1 LIYRFDNCTLD
12 VGRRELRHGNAP
24 CAVEPQVFDILEYL
38 IRHRSRVVTRDE
50 LWKAVWGGR
59 VVSEAAIDTRISAAR
74 AAIGDSG
81 GGQRLIRTARKK
93 GFRFIG
99 SLHEETST
107 TMASRS
113 AEETHHRAILADYPS
128 IAVIPF
134 ANLSGD
140 PSQDSLGD
148 ALTED
153 LITALAKVSWLYVAT
168 RASCFACKGQPLG
181 AGQFARRL
189 GVRYLV
195 DGSIRR
201 LSGRI
206 RATVRLIDGVT
217 DHQIWAERYD
227 LDGAV
232 NFRLYDRICE
242 KIITAVE
249 PSLYLAEHFRTQKKS
264 AAQLNAWECVVRALS
279 LMNTRDKARV
289 AAAHELL
296 QRAVAIDPMSAQNR
310 SLQSIVTTLRVHM
323 SWADRRDVIPGA
335 LAAARAALAINP
347 DDPWAHAALGYASI
361 WRQPEDA
368 ILPCQRAIALNPN
381 FAVGHYFL
389 ALASTYAG
397 HHGPTFAH
405 ADLAERLAPR
415 DLLARGYAGAHDNV
429 RATASFATENYRRGI
444 EFAGNAAIYSPNSPT
459 AHRALVIN
467 LALGGKTHEARH
479 AMQTL
484 RRLAPEM
491 TRDWIKQNAVW
502 SSGETMKRYVEAF
515 HASGLT

>member
-1 LIYRFDNCTLD
+1 MIYRFDDYALD
-12 VGRRELRHGNAP
+12 LGRRELRRGNAP

-38 IRHRSRVVTRDE
+38 IRHRTRLVTRDE
-50 LWKAVWGGR
+50 LWKAVWSGR
-59 VVSEAAIDTRISAAR
+59 AVSDAAIDTRVSAAR

-81 GGQRLIRTARKK
+81 SRQRLIRTVRKK

-99 SLHEETST
+99 SLREEAST
-107 TMASRS
+107 TTTSRT
-113 AEETHHRAILADYPS
+113 AEETRNRAILADYLS

-140 PSQDSLGD
+140 PSQDLLGD
-148 ALTED
+148 GLTED

-168 RASCFACKGQPLG
+168 RASCFACKGQSLG
-181 AGQFARRL
+181 AGQVARKL

-206 RATVRLIDGVT
+206 RVTVQLVDGFAE
-217 DHQIWAERYD
+217 HQIWAERYD

-232 NFRLYDRICE
+232 NFKLYDRICE
-242 KIITAVE
+242 KILTAVE
-249 PSLYLAEHFRTQKKS
+249 PSLYLAEHFRAQQKS
-264 AAQLNAWECVVRALS
+264 ATQLNAWECVVRALS
-279 LMNTRDKARV
+279 LMNTRDKTKV

-296 QRAVAIDPMSAQNR
+296 QKAVSIDPVSAQNR
-310 SLQSIVTTLRVHM
+310 SLLSIVTTLRVHM
-323 SWADRRDVIPGA
+323 SWADRRDVIPAA
-335 LAAARAALAINP
+335 LASARAALALNP

-361 WRQPEDA
+361 WRRPEDA
-368 ILPCQRAIALNPN
+368 ILPCQRAVALNPN

-397 HHGPTFAH
+397 HHDPTFAH

-429 RATASFATENYRRGI
+429 RATASFATENYRRGV

-467 LALGGKTHEARH
+467 LALGGKSHEARQ
-479 AMQTL
+479 ALQTL

-491 TRDWIKQNAVW
+491 TQNWIKQNAVW
-502 SSGETMKRYVEAF
+502 SSAETMKRYIEAF
-515 HASGLT
+515 RASGLK